1 MSAIEIYG
9 KIESVVTMPQTE
21 TPIDLSMLD
30 TWDELSEHQ
39 QLFLCQYFADYPK
52 RVSARMKTG
61 VSKHKLTAWMKQDRN
76 FNEAF
81 EEIEEIHK
89 ENLSAIHYNEAYE
102 DSRARK
108 DVLKGIGARGYDS
121 EKQKTNTTNILNVG
135 KTTMNELAEAIK
147 NKD

>member
-1 MSAIEIYG
+1 MSAIEIHG
-9 KIESVVTMPQTE
+9 KIEPVVVMPQTE
-21 TPIDLSMLD
+21 TPIDLRMLD
-30 TWDELSEHQ
+30 TWDEVSEHQ
-39 QLFLCQYFADYPK
+39 QLFLCQYFIDYPK

-61 VSKHKLTAWMKQDRN
+61 VSKHKLMQWLKKDQPFAL
-76 FNEAF
+76 AF

-121 EKQKTNTTNILNVG
+121 DKQKTNTTNILNVG
-135 KTTMNELAEAIK
+135 DTTMNDLAK
-147 NKD
+147 FLKDKD